1 MARYTPGNVPT
12 DTASLAEFLRYEFAK
27 IAQAMDTADERIT
40 LETLYAP
47 PNKFNEG
54 TTVKADGTSWSPGG
68 LGAGVY
74 CYYGGVWNKLG

>member
-12 DTASLAEFLRYEFAK
+12 DTASIAEFLRYEFAK
-27 IAQAMDTADERIT
+27 IAQAMDTPDDRIT

-54 TTVKADGTSWSPGG
+54 TTVKADGTSWDPGT
-68 LGAGVY
+68 GAGTY
-74 CYYGGVWNKLG
+74 QYRGGAWRFLG